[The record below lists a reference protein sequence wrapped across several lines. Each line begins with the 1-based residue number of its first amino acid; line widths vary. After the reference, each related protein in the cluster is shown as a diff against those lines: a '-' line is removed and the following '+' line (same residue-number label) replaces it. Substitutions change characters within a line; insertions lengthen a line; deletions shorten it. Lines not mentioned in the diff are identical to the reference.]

1 MSMTEKQ
8 PLIECIEEDAK
19 EPSPLL
25 VTWQSV
31 LNCIYRRILLRRNQ
45 FIVVVLYAI
54 FTMLIAG
61 LYIVSFYLTGVTK
74 STHVDIVP
82 VYRESN
88 VLGMEG
94 YLVYNNHCRIMDL
107 DPYKRDVMRH
117 FKPIH
122 HMPCMSVPPLTQVR
136 YDANAQRYVL
146 NIDASAFPSYQVG
159 NMLSCCYMGVQR
171 VNENEFKLTPCH
183 KFSSR
188 AQLSNTTDNIIVSC
202 NSGTKQIYINGHA
215 TIPERVAVR
224 ERLER
229 WAHKDRSRR
238 VPSVLMIGIDSIS
251 RVHLI
256 RAMPK
261 TAQYLYDEDWFE
273 LAGYNK
279 IDDNTFPN
287 LMAVLTGHNYTSALK
302 YCNPY
307 KMHGLD
313 RCHFIWKLFMGH
325 GYVSA
330 YGEDAVKINTFNFLK
345 KGFQQPPVD
354 YYLRPYL
361 SAAEKLLGG
370 DTKLGLPHCLGFET
384 AAKHV
389 YNYAQEF
396 AKRYRNDSFFG
407 FFWTNTHSH
416 SDISQTSSMDDYLR
430 GYLQRLVA
438 QGTMEHNIVVFFSDH
453 GLRFGPTRDTWSGY
467 LEERLPFLF
476 IWLPPF
482 VRKTH
487 PEFVEA
493 LRQNRNRLTTP
504 YDLHM
509 TLKHILAL
517 SGRSGSLKSLS
528 GAKDCPQCQSLLLP
542 VPLNR
547 SCEDVAIEDHWC
559 TCWQYKEFHL
569 SELVMRLAH
578 YTVQH
583 INNYVA
589 TFRNGSLSHLCM
601 PLELFEVRKVYK
613 AEPNEIDP
621 KQIDMYML
629 NIFTLPNRA
638 LYEATLRY
646 NRNLPHAKSV
656 QLSGSVSRINSYI
669 DEGNCL
675 GEGPLKKYCHCRPK
689 DNN

>member
-1 MSMTEKQ
+1 MTEKQ
-8 PLIECIEEDAK
+8 PLIECIEENAK
-19 EPSPLL
+19 EPSPLP
-25 VTWQSV
+25 VTWKSV
-31 LNCIYRRILLRRNQ
+31 LNCIYRRISLRRNQ
-45 FIVVVLYAI
+45 FIVVVLYTI

-61 LYIVSFYLTGVTK
+61 FYIVSFYLRGVTK

-94 YLVYNNHCRIMDL
+94 YLVYSNHCRIMDL
-107 DPYKRDVMRH
+107 DPYKHEVMRH
-117 FKPIH
+117 FKPIN
-122 HMPCMSVPPLTQVR
+122 HMPCKSVPPLTQVR

-159 NMLSCCYMGVQR
+159 NMLSCCYMDVQR
-171 VNENEFKLTPCH
+171 VNEDEFKLTPCH
-183 KFSSR
+183 TFSSR
-188 AQLSNTTDNIIVSC
+188 AQLSNTTDSIIVSC
-202 NSGTKQIYINGHA
+202 KTDTKQIYINGHPTVA
-215 TIPERVAVR
+215 ERVAVR
-224 ERLER
+224 ERLEH
-229 WAHKDRSRR
+229 WTHKDRGRR

-307 KMHGLD
+307 EKHGLD
-313 RCHFIWKLFMGH
+313 RCQFIWKRFMQH

-416 SDISQTSSMDDYLR
+416 SEISQTTFMDEYLR
-430 GYLQRLVA
+430 EYLQRLVA
-438 QGTMEHNIVVFFSDH
+438 QGTMEHSVVVFFSDH

-467 LEERLPFLF
+467 LEERLPVLF

-482 VRKTH
+482 LRQTH

-517 SGRSGSLKSLS
+517 SGRSGSLESLG
-528 GAKDCPQCQSLLLP
+528 GAKDCPHCQSLLLP

-569 SELVMRLAH
+569 SKLVMRLAH
-578 YTVQH
+578 HAVQH

-589 TFRNGSLSHLCM
+589 TFRNGSLSHLCV

-613 AEPNEIDP
+613 AELDLKHMDI
-621 KQIDMYML
+621 YML

-646 NRNLPHAKSV
+646 NRNLPNAKSV

-669 DEGNCL
+669 AEGNCL

-689 DNN
+689 DNNNKTY